1 MLTMTIK
8 KHHTH
13 KHHTLI
19 ELDHTMAQGN
29 KISVLRKMFGLG
41 NKKPENSYMVP
52 QNSKINLEQK
62 PGFKEHIANL
72 KENNYDRSAMN
83 KCPHCENMAKNFLY
97 LESLIRNNCD
107 KNPKCNLCQS
117 SLKYL
122 QYVNRNIMQVFG
134 NFDSIVQAAR
144 VFSTQVPPS
153 PKYSVKKPQPKEVKS
168 MRSEGGAL
176 VNVQKSTKSLKAI
189 KSQKSKKSIKSSKSG
204 KSLTKAKSRN
214 TTGTKSRIGHGK
226 MVLKSKFKPKPPKS
240 SKLAKQ
246 LNKVVRS
253 ASQYQN
259 LRAMRSKLANKA
271 KKPKKQRTNPVP
283 TSINW
288 SLLKRNMP
296 KRTKPIVVY

>member
-1 MLTMTIK
+1 
-8 KHHTH
+8 
-13 KHHTLI
+13 
-19 ELDHTMAQGN
+19 MAQGN
-29 KISVLRKMFGLG
+29 QISVLRKMFGLG
-41 NKKPENSYMVP
+41 KKKPENSYIVP
-52 QNSKINLEQK
+52 QNSKINLDNK
-62 PGFKEHIANL
+62 PAFKEHIANL
-72 KENNYDRSAMN
+72 KENNYDRTIMN

-107 KNPKCNLCQS
+107 KNPKCSLCQS

-153 PKYSVKKPQPKEVKS
+153 PKYSVRKPPPKEEKS
-168 MRSEGGAL
+168 GRSEGGAHL
-176 VNVQKSTKSLKAI
+176 SAQKSTKSLKPI

-204 KSLTKAKSRN
+204 KALPKSKTKTSAGAKSH
-214 TTGTKSRIGHGK
+214 TSHGK
-226 MVLKSKFKPKPPKS
+226 MVLKSKFKSKPAKSPKLS
-240 SKLAKQ
+240 KQ

-259 LRAMRSKLANKA
+259 LRVMRSKVPTKTLKA
-271 KKPKKQRTNPVP
+271 KKQRGTTAP

-296 KRTKPIVVY
+296 KHTKSFGV